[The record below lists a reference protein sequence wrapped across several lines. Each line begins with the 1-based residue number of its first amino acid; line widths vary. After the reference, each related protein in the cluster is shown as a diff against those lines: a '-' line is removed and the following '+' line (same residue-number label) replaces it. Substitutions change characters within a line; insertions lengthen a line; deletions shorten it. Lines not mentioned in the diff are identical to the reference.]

1 MWTTPIR
8 FYDTTSKTRS
18 KNKKIIRSRLVKIK
32 QIYVEISKFSKKNK
46 MSTTASTVSP
56 SSYVIPHPV
65 TDANPGEKAMQ
76 AGAARNEHQHAIF
89 QISKGKIGGGSG
101 KNKKNKN
108 KNKKSKKY
116 TAMKKRFSQRF
127 RRSILRRKS
136 RKMSLHKKNKKAS
149 LHGGSNDNKLTI
161 PSFRQTSPTA
171 TGIINQMAG
180 NNAQTIA
187 YSAYD
192 HQVSKPVS

>member
-1 MWTTPIR
+1 
-8 FYDTTSKTRS
+8 
-18 KNKKIIRSRLVKIK
+18 
-32 QIYVEISKFSKKNK
+32 

-65 TDANPGEKAMQ
+65 ADANPSKTAME
-76 AGAARNEHQHAIF
+76 AGAARNAHQHALV

-136 RKMSLHKKNKKAS
+136 RRTRLHKKNKKA
-149 LHGGSNDNKLTI
+149 LALALRGGATTDKLTI
-161 PSFRQTSPTA
+161 PSFRQASP
-171 TGIINQMAG
+171 TGIINQLAG
-180 NNAQTIA
+180 NHAQTLA
-187 YSAYD
+187 YSEYD
-192 HQVSKPVS
+192 GAVSKPTVS

>member
-1 MWTTPIR
+1 
-8 FYDTTSKTRS
+8 
-18 KNKKIIRSRLVKIK
+18 
-32 QIYVEISKFSKKNK
+32 
-46 MSTTASTVSP
+46 MSTAASTLSP

-65 TDANPGEKAMQ
+65 TDANPGEAAMQ
-76 AGAARNEHQHAIF
+76 VGAARNAHQHDLF

-101 KNKKNKN
+101 KNKKN

-136 RKMSLHKKNKKAS
+136 RKTRLHKKKNKA
-149 LHGGSNDNKLTI
+149 LALALRGGATTDTDGKPTLTI
-161 PSFRQTSPTA
+161 PSFRQASIGGTS
-171 TGIINQMAG
+171 IINQLAG
-180 NNAQTIA
+180 NHAQTLA

-192 HQVSKPVS
+192 GAVSKPTVS